1 MESRQATS
9 KEWLNVISMT
19 DAMRRCA
26 EQQKWDEV
34 SSLAV
39 QRQAQLERYLSNL
52 GTLASDQREQLI
64 HDVQQLMTADKLLIS
79 AATEIKNAMAEGLA
93 QINQGRK
100 AVKSYQGCSDPT

>member
-1 MESRQATS
+1 MESPQLNN
-9 KEWLNVISMT
+9 EWLSVVSTT

-26 EQQKWDEV
+26 EQQNWAEV

-39 QRQAQLERYLSNL
+39 QRQAQLQLYFSNL
-52 GTLASDQREQLI
+52 GTLTADQREKII
-64 HDVQQLMTADKLLIS
+64 HDVQQLMTADKLLMS

-100 AVKSYQGCSDPT
+100 AVKSYQGCADSN

>member
-1 MESRQATS
+1 
-9 KEWLNVISMT
+9 MT

-39 QRQAQLERYLSNL
+39 QRQAQLQLYFSNL
-52 GTLASDQREQLI
+52 GTLASDQREQII
-64 HDVQQLMTADKLLIS
+64 HDVEQLMTADKLLIS

-100 AVKSYQGCSDPT
+100 AVKSYQDFSSRSG